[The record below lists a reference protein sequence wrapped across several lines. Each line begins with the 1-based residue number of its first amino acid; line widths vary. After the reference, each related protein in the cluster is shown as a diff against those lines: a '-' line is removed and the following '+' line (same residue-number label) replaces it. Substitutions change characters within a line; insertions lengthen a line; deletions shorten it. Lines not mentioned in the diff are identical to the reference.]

1 MPEYAVTISHIYTF
15 TARNEE
21 QAQERGEMLEGAL
34 EVDPKVFKG
43 KWNYDMDS
51 SECNV
56 EEI

>member
-1 MPEYAVTISHIYTF
+1 MPEYSVTISHIYTF
-15 TARNEE
+15 TAKNEE

-34 EVDPKVFKG
+34 EVDQKVFKG
-43 KWNYDMDS
+43 KWEYNMDS

>member
-1 MPEYAVTISHIYTF
+1 MPEYSVTISHIYTF
-15 TARNEE
+15 TAKNEE

-34 EVDPKVFKG
+34 EVDQKAFKG